1 MLLNNLE
8 KFEAKIKSG
17 KIAYGACISLADPT
31 VTELAAD
38 AGFDFC
44 WIDMEHGVMTDSDL
58 MKHIMTLRGTNCAP
72 IVRVAAN
79 THTHIKKVIDLVPAG
94 IIAPMIN
101 TAEEAE
107 AMVDACRFPM
117 DGGSRGCGFRRA
129 NAFGLW
135 STDEFFKASKTDPWV
150 IPQIE
155 HIDAVRNLDSIL
167 KVKGIASIC
176 IGPYDLSAS
185 MGKPGQFDDAE
196 VKSAIEEI
204 CAKTLKAG
212 IVLGAYGEDIPL
224 WKMRGVQWL
233 SVTNDIFAMAKKF
246 KEILSTAEQ

>member
-17 KIAYGACISLADPT
+17 KLLRGACITLSDPT

-44 WIDMEHGVMTDSDL
+44 WIDMEHGVMTDCDL
-58 MKHIMTLRGTNCAP
+58 MKHIMALRGTNCAP

-79 THTHIKKVIDLVPAG
+79 THTHIKRVIDLVPAG
-94 IIAPMIN
+94 VIAPMVN
-101 TAEEAE
+101 TVEDAERL
-107 AMVDACRFPM
+107 VDACRYPM
-117 DGGSRGCGFRRA
+117 DGGSRGCGMRRA
-129 NAFGLW
+129 NAYGLW
-135 STDEFFKASKTDPWV
+135 PTDEYFKQSQNDPWI

-167 KVKGIASIC
+167 KVKGISSIC

-185 MGKPGQFDDAE
+185 MGKPGKFDDPE
-196 VKSAIEEI
+196 VKSAIDEI
-204 CAKTLKAG
+204 CSKTLKSG
-212 IVLGAYGEDIPL
+212 VVLGAYGEDIPL
-224 WKMRGVQWL
+224 WKSRGVQWL
-233 SVTNDIFAMAKKF
+233 SVTNDIFALAKKYR
-246 KEILSTAEQ
+246 EILSQEP